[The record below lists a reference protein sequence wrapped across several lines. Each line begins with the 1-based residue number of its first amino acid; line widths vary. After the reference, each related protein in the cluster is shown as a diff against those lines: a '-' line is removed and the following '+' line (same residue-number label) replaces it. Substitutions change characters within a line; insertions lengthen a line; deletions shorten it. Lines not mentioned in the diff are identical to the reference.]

1 MSEDEPSGLFDRIDQ
16 AVARIAAIAPTG
28 FFLALRIRGTAPL
41 ISFRTYPPEWTE
53 TYMANGYLL
62 RDPITT
68 WAMTVGGSIRWSSPF
83 LPDPFGVFR
92 HAATFGLRYGASV
105 AHGPV
110 RALSVCSFASA
121 EREFTDDEI
130 AAVRATVIALHDMTA
145 LPDRLEEGQRALL
158 DALEADER
166 PEAVAR
172 RLGIAPAEARARIVS
187 LCETL
192 VAATPAE
199 ALQRARDFRLR

>member
-1 MSEDEPSGLFDRIDQ
+1 MPEPEALGLFDRIDA

-28 FFLALRIRGTAPL
+28 FFLALRIRGSSPL
-41 ISFRTYPPEWTE
+41 ISFRTYPPDWTE

-92 HAATFGLRYGASV
+92 HAATFGLKYGASV
-105 AHGPV
+105 AHGPI
-110 RALSVCSFASA
+110 RALSVCSFASG
-121 EREFTDDEI
+121 EREFTDAEI
-130 AAVRATVIALHDMTA
+130 AMVRSTVIALHDMTA
-145 LPDRLEEGQRALL
+145 LPDRLDDGQKALL
-158 DALEADER
+158 DALEFDTR
-166 PEAVAR
+166 TDSVAS
-172 RLGIAPAEARARIVS
+172 RLGIDRAEAKSRIVS

-192 VAATPAE
+192 IAANPAE